1 MGHRGATRIQFP
13 VHAEIKAF
21 LRNVF
26 ADVQAPDFVDR
37 LLFGLC
43 QPLALQQIPAPGRN
57 HHLDAINVGT
67 RQILVQT
74 PTECAVSTVN

>member
-1 MGHRGATRIQFP
+1 MGYRRATRVQLR

-26 ADVQAPDFVDR
+26 ADVQGRDFVDR
-37 LLFGLC
+37 LLFGRC
-43 QPLALQQIPAPGRN
+43 QALALQQIPAPGRN